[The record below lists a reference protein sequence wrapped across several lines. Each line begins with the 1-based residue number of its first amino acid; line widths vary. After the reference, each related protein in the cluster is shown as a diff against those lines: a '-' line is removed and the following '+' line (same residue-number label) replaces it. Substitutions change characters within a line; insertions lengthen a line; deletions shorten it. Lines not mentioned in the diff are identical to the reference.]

1 MANPTVIRRVRSA
14 KVIRLEAELAA
25 ADATVARLR
34 ATIER
39 ERRAGELACDGCK
52 RGRCVLHGSLFA
64 ELEL

>member
-25 ADATVARLR
+25 ADAVVARLR

-39 ERRAGELACDGCK
+39 ERTTGPCEGCK